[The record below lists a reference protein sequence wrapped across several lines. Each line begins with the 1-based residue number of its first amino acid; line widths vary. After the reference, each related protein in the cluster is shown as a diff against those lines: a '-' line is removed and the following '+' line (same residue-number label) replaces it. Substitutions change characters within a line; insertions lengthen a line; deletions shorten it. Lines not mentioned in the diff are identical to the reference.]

1 MNQMTASGRM
11 PAQRASKYFVPWMA
25 FTVSVCVTVSL
36 FLIPAFIIRPF
47 RFQSPRGLI
56 LAMAVR
62 QVAPFWSLVSVATSL
77 LLLVLLWRHTSPWK
91 RSALLAGVCLA
102 CAAAVMSR
110 VDYFE
115 WMFHPVPS
123 VGFEAIDKS
132 KLGSSE
138 MVMAVRFAADARAY
152 PIRAMAY
159 HHVVNDVVAGVPIAV
174 TY

>member
-1 MNQMTASGRM
+1 MNPMAASGTV
-11 PAQRASKYFVPWMA
+11 PAQRVSRHLIPWMA
-25 FTVSVCVTVSL
+25 FIVSVCVAIGL
-36 FLIPAFIIRPF
+36 FFIPAFIIRPF
-47 RFQSPRGLI
+47 RFQSPRELV

-62 QVAPFWSLVSVATSL
+62 QVAPLWAAVSCAASL
-77 LLLVLLWRHTSPWK
+77 LLLFLLWRRASTWK

-102 CAAAVMSR
+102 CASAVMSR

-123 VGFEAIDKS
+123 LGFEAIDRS
-132 KLGSSE
+132 KLDSGE

-159 HHVVNDVVAGVPIAV
+159 HHVVNDVVGGRPIAV

>member
-1 MNQMTASGRM
+1 MAPSSGIA
-11 PAQRASKYFVPWMA
+11 PAQGVSRDLVRWLA
-25 FTVSVCVTVSL
+25 FTLSVCFAVGSC
-36 FLIPAFIIRPF
+36 LIPAFIIRPF
-47 RFQSPRGLI
+47 RFQSPRGLM

-62 QVAPFWSLVSVATSL
+62 QVAPFWTLVSFAASLV
-77 LLLVLLWRHTSPWK
+77 LLVLLWRRTSAWK

-102 CAAAVMSR
+102 CGAAVMSR
-110 VDYFE
+110 IDYFE
-115 WMFHPVPS
+115 WMFHPVS
-123 VGFEAIDKS
+123 SLGFEAIDKS

-159 HHVVNDVVAGVPIAV
+159 HHVVNDVVAGIPIAV

>member
-1 MNQMTASGRM
+1 MAPSSGIAT
-11 PAQRASKYFVPWMA
+11 AQRVSRDLIGWLA
-25 FTVSVCVTVSL
+25 FTLSVCVTVGL
-36 FLIPAFIIRPF
+36 CMVPAFIIRPF
-47 RFQSPRGLI
+47 RFQSPRGLA

-62 QVAPFWSLVSVATSL
+62 QVAPFWSLVSFAASL
-77 LLLVLLWRHTSPWK
+77 VLLVLLWRRTSPWK
-91 RSALLAGVCLA
+91 RVALLAGGCLA
-102 CAAAVMSR
+102 CGAAVMSR
-110 VDYFE
+110 IDYFE
-115 WMFHPVPS
+115 WMFHPVSS
-123 VGFEAIDKS
+123 VGFEAIDRS